1 MDIWFMLLIS
11 ISIAA
16 LLKPLINLLI
26 PTNKLPPGPRR
37 IPIISDLLWLRRTPA
52 DSEPILRS
60 LHANL
65 GPIITLRIWSRT
77 SIFVADRYLAHKALV
92 QNGAVFADRPPCLTT
107 RKILTCNQGNIN
119 SASYGPNWRL
129 FRRNLTSE
137 ILNPSRVRAYSHA
150 RKWVLQIL
158 IDRLVSDSKSGEPI
172 RVMEH
177 FKFAMFCLL
186 VLMCFGDK
194 VTEDKIKEIEEFQ
207 RRAFLNSRRS
217 SLMNFWPSV
226 TKIVFR
232 KWWEEFFQF
241 CKYREDV
248 LIPLIRARKNVK
260 KESLSKSEE
269 DKEEYVLSYV
279 DTLFDLELP
288 EGKRKLDEREMVPLC
303 SEFLNGG
310 TDTTSTA
317 LQWIMANLVKYPHIQ
332 EKLFREIKGNI
343 VGDGDGVV
351 KEDDLQRMPYLK
363 AVVLE
368 GLRRHPPGHFVLP
381 HAVIEDVMLDKYLIP
396 KNGTVNFMLAE
407 MGWDPKVWEDPMGF
421 KPERFIGS
429 DGEVVFDI
437 TGSKEIKM
445 MPFGVGRRICPGF
458 GLAML
463 HLEYFVANLV
473 LNFEW
478 KARDGD
484 EVDLSEKQEFTIVM
498 KNPLQT
504 HISPRSKLSLN

>member
-158 IDRLVSDSKSGEPI
+158 IDRLVSDSKS
-172 RVMEH
+172 
-177 FKFAMFCLL
+177 
-186 VLMCFGDK
+186 
-194 VTEDKIKEIEEFQ
+194 
-207 RRAFLNSRRS
+207 
-217 SLMNFWPSV
+217 
-226 TKIVFR
+226 
-232 KWWEEFFQF
+232 
-241 CKYREDV
+241 
-248 LIPLIRARKNVK
+248 
-260 KESLSKSEE
+260 
-269 DKEEYVLSYV
+269 
-279 DTLFDLELP
+279 
-288 EGKRKLDEREMVPLC
+288 
-303 SEFLNGG
+303 
-310 TDTTSTA
+310 
-317 LQWIMANLVKYPHIQ
+317 
-332 EKLFREIKGNI
+332 
-343 VGDGDGVV
+343 
-351 KEDDLQRMPYLK
+351 
-363 AVVLE
+363 
-368 GLRRHPPGHFVLP
+368 
-381 HAVIEDVMLDKYLIP
+381 VIEDVMLDKYLIP

-445 MPFGVGRRICPGF
+445 MPFGV
-458 GLAML
+458 
-463 HLEYFVANLV
+463 VASSM
-473 LNFEW
+473 
-478 KARDGD
+478 D
-484 EVDLSEKQEFTIVM
+484 EGGEDQA
-498 KNPLQT
+498 
-504 HISPRSKLSLN
+504 